1 MAFHDCAAVYFH
13 KNDILDILKDWPEPN
28 GLLKSV
34 LFDIKAKVFLAGARA
49 MGIFDK
55 LVTAP
60 FWKLLE
66 NKGSILDLYDHLLQM
81 KVSLMQWSNDGSEP
95 FSGLQ
100 MFSQNVIDIDKDEL
114 YYELFKETND
124 PQLDSFTQIALE
136 LLSAQFLI
144 ILERQAST
152 QLPGDVYWTPSQYTE
167 EMTSNVLKTNTIS
180 ERDMAILDNF
190 LKVKPSARP
199 ITLATILMWSRN
211 KPSDWLSTQSENDKS
226 EILNR
231 AQKLAPKYL
240 EVFQDR
246 QRQIQ
251 AQITQKLEDKKA
263 KKERQR
269 KQN

>member
-1 MAFHDCAAVYFH
+1 
-13 KNDILDILKDWPEPN
+13 
-28 GLLKSV
+28 
-34 LFDIKAKVFLAGARA
+34 
-49 MGIFDK
+49 
-55 LVTAP
+55 
-60 FWKLLE
+60 
-66 NKGSILDLYDHLLQM
+66 
-81 KVSLMQWSNDGSEP
+81 MQWSNDGSEP

>member
-1 MAFHDCAAVYFH
+1 M
-13 KNDILDILKDWPEPN
+13 
-28 GLLKSV
+28 
-34 LFDIKAKVFLAGARA
+34 FLAGARA

-66 NKGSILDLYDHLLQM
+66 NKGSILDLNDHLLQM

-95 FSGLQ
+95 FSGSQ
-100 MFSQNVIDIDKDEL
+100 MFSQNVVDIDKDEL

-136 LLSAQFLI
+136 LLSAPFLI

-152 QLPGDVYWTPSQYTE
+152 QLPGGVYWTPSQYIE
-167 EMTSNVLKTNTIS
+167 EMTSNVPKTNTIS
-180 ERDMAILDNF
+180 ERDMAILDNL

-199 ITLATILMWSRN
+199 ITLETILMWSRN
-211 KPSDWLSTQSENDKS
+211 KPSDCLSTQSENDKS

-231 AQKLAPKYL
+231 AQMLASKYL
-240 EVFQDR
+240 EVFQGR

-263 KKERQR
+263 KKEKTEETKLNNKISISREIS
-269 KQN
+269 KYGGVWCKSEIETKFKN